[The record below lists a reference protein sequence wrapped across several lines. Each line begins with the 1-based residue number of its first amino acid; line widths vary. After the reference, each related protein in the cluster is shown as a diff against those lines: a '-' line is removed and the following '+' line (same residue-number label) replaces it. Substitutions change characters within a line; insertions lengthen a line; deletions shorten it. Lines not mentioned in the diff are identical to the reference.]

1 MSPVTSPSSPKA
13 LRITKPVGKYPALLL
28 TDEERRI
35 CERENVKLPTHYPL
49 TREEEKNLKRIRRKI
64 RNKVNYFLDTK
75 IM

>member
-49 TREEEKNLKRIRRKI
+49 TREEEKNLKMIRRKI